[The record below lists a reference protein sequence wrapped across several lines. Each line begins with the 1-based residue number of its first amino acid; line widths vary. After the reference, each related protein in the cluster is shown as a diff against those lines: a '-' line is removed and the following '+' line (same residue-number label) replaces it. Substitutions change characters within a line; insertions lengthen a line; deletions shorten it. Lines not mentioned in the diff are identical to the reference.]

1 MNKSEQLKKQQEEL
15 SAKIRESLKISAQSQ
30 ALKNE
35 IRELENTIRDQ
46 REEYL
51 FAFVKDFIKF
61 LYEKE
66 QENPD
71 YNPELHEDLLY
82 ENRPTL
88 KENAYYNVTPGNI
101 EDGIPSVNVFSVYKN
116 YRGYDITRDID
127 FNYNSDADSDSEDRV
142 VVAFS
147 VERSKI
153 EDIITKHHL
162 DKKQNERKP

>member
-1 MNKSEQLKKQQEEL
+1 MDVDEMNKYQQLKKQQEEL
-15 SAKIRESLKISAQSQ
+15 SAKVREELRIKAQSK
-30 ALKNE
+30 ALRNE
-35 IRELENTIRDQ
+35 IRELENTIHKQ

-66 QENPD
+66 QKNPD

-82 ENRPTL
+82 ENRPML

-127 FNYNSDADSDSEDRV
+127 FNYNSDADSDPEERV

-147 VERSKI
+147 IERSKI
-153 EDIITKHHL
+153 EDIITKNHL
-162 DKKQNERKP
+162 DKK

>member
-1 MNKSEQLKKQQEEL
+1 MNADKKQKYEELQDKLRAKEQEEQDL
-15 SAKIRESLKISAQSQ
+15 RNQMSDFEETMNQG
-30 ALKNE
+30 
-35 IRELENTIRDQ
+35 
-46 REEYL
+46 REENL
-51 FAFVKDFIKF
+51 FAFTKDFIKF

-66 QENPD
+66 QDNPD

-88 KENAYYNVTPGNI
+88 EENAYYDVTPGNI

-127 FNYNSDADSDSEDRV
+127 DNHDSDADSDPEERV

-162 DKKQNERKP
+162 DKK

>member
-15 SAKIRESLKISAQSQ
+15 SAKVREELRMRAQSQ
-30 ALKNE
+30 ALRNE
-35 IRELENTIRDQ
+35 IRELENTIQNQ

-51 FAFVKDFIKF
+51 FAFTKDFIKF

-71 YNPELHEDLLY
+71 YNPYLHEDLLY
-82 ENRPTL
+82 ENRPML
-88 KENAYYNVTPGNI
+88 KENEYYNSTPGNI
-101 EDGIPSVNVFSVYKN
+101 EDGIPSVNIFSVYKN

-127 FNYNSDADSDSEDRV
+127 FNYNSDAASDSEDRV

-153 EDIITKHHL
+153 EDIIKKHNLDTK
-162 DKKQNERKP
+162 

>member
-1 MNKSEQLKKQQEEL
+1 MDVDEMNKYQQLKKQQEEL
-15 SAKIRESLKISAQSQ
+15 SAKIHEELKIRAQSQ
-30 ALKNE
+30 ALRNE
-35 IRELENTIRDQ
+35 IRELENTIHKQ

-66 QENPD
+66 QDNPD

-88 KENAYYNVTPGNI
+88 EENAYYDVTPGNI

-127 FNYNSDADSDSEDRV
+127 DNHDSDADSDPEERV

-153 EDIITKHHL
+153 EDIIKKHNL
-162 DKKQNERKP
+162 DKK